1 LSLPFDHILAVDFET
16 AWDRSSYTLS
26 KMTTEEYVRDPR
38 FKAWG
43 LCWKDVDMTAA
54 PWTQGDPIEY
64 QTVWVRQDRIRRWA
78 ASVDWSRTA
87 VLAHNA
93 QFDVT
98 ILSWVYG
105 IQPAF
110 IFDTL
115 SMARALRGV
124 EVGNSLATLADAFG
138 LPPKGKAVHSTDG
151 MLDTIPFQVEQELA
165 DYCKHDTWLCEQVF
179 LRLSQ
184 GYPVKELRLIDM
196 TIKMYTRPLLRL
208 DADMLETAI
217 EEERNTREG
226 LLSRIGVEEAALASN
241 PKFAEVLQTLGVE
254 APTKISKTT
263 GEETL
268 ALAKNDAL
276 FQALLNSDNEDI
288 ALICE
293 ARLRVKSTSERTR
306 AQRFLDIA
314 NRGTLPVPLSYYG
327 AGTGRWTAAKG
338 SAINMQ
344 NLKRGSFL
352 RKAIMA
358 PEEHVLV
365 VGDLSQIEPRVLAWL
380 SDYDSLLD
388 IFRAGGDPYAQF
400 GANMFSIPGMTKETH
415 SVERQ
420 SAKSALLGCFGG
432 STPVLTQRGWVI
444 IQEVLPEDRVWDGL
458 EWVTHQG
465 VVPQGE
471 KAVLTAHGVSATSD
485 HEIMTERGWA
495 AWSAVLADRSLFQS
509 ALSLANSRALTGVG
523 ARRGQ
528 SGDGTTCTSP
538 TCAAPA
544 GGKGSSPEPICEG
557 VELPDA
563 ICVQK
568 RSLMPR
574 AWQSSALSVSAKTR
588 RTATGYL
595 PASARS
601 FLAALIRVVKP
612 TPTMAVE
619 ASKSILRGLKTA
631 LSSYATL
638 SASTAGT
645 AQSYNLTESTTTAG
659 MFPATFGS
667 SRAARTCRTSAAS
680 PPAKSNRSNSVSP
693 HLRQRMQTYDIVQA
707 GPRNRYTILTD
718 AGPIIVHNCG
728 YQLGWASFAAQ
739 LLTGFLGAAPKR
751 YTRDEAKQLG
761 VTGAAVEKFL
771 SWEENIKKMAEIPHT
786 CTEQELLIHCLAAK
800 AIIDKY
806 RAASAPVVAFWELMG
821 QLIERS
827 LYKGKEYTHKCLT
840 FRKGEII
847 LPSGMPIRYPDLR
860 PEQDAKGRVQ
870 WSYADG
876 KKRTKLYAGKV
887 TNNVVQGTARCVM
900 TDGMLRV
907 AKRYPVVGT
916 VHDELL
922 AVAPQAAADAAKTW
936 VLAQMVME
944 PKYLP
949 GIPLNADVGAH
960 ERYGLAKS

>member
-1 LSLPFDHILAVDFET
+1 LSLPFDHILAIDFET

-26 KMTTEEYVRDPR
+26 KMTTEEYIRDPR

-54 PWTQGDPIEY
+54 PWAAGQAVEH

-93 QFDVT
+93 QFDVS

-110 IFDTL
+110 VFDTL

-124 EVGNSLATLADAFG
+124 EVGNSLATLAEEFG

-151 MLDTIPFQVEQELA
+151 MLDAIPFLVEQELA
-165 DYCKHDTWLCEQVF
+165 DYCRHDTWLCEQVF

-184 GYPVKELRLIDM
+184 GYPAKELRLIDM

-208 DADMLETAI
+208 DADMLKAAI
-217 EEERNTREG
+217 DEERTAREG
-226 LLSRIGVEEAALASN
+226 LLQRIGVEEAALASN
-241 PKFAEVLQTLGVE
+241 QKFAEVLETLGVE
-254 APTKISKTT
+254 PPTKISKTT

-314 NRGTLPVPLSYYG
+314 TRGTLPVPLSYYG

-358 PEEHVLV
+358 PEDNVLV

-380 SDYDSLLD
+380 ADYDALLD

-400 GANMFSIPGMTKETH
+400 GAQMFSIPGMTKETH
-415 SVERQ
+415 PVERQ
-420 SAKSALLGCFGG
+420 SAKSALLG
-432 STPVLTQRGWVI
+432 
-444 IQEVLPEDRVWDGL
+444 
-458 EWVTHQG
+458 
-465 VVPQGE
+465 
-471 KAVLTAHGVSATSD
+471 A
-485 HEIMTERGWA
+485 
-495 AWSAVLADRSLFQS
+495 
-509 ALSLANSRALTGVG
+509 
-523 ARRGQ
+523 
-528 SGDGTTCTSP
+528 
-538 TCAAPA
+538 
-544 GGKGSSPEPICEG
+544 
-557 VELPDA
+557 
-563 ICVQK
+563 
-568 RSLMPR
+568 
-574 AWQSSALSVSAKTR
+574 
-588 RTATGYL
+588 
-595 PASARS
+595 
-601 FLAALIRVVKP
+601 
-612 TPTMAVE
+612 
-619 ASKSILRGLKTA
+619 
-631 LSSYATL
+631 
-638 SASTAGT
+638 
-645 AQSYNLTESTTTAG
+645 
-659 MFPATFGS
+659 
-667 SRAARTCRTSAAS
+667 
-680 PPAKSNRSNSVSP
+680 
-693 HLRQRMQTYDIVQA
+693 
-707 GPRNRYTILTD
+707 
-718 AGPIIVHNCG
+718 G

-739 LLTGFLGAAPKR
+739 LLTGFLGAPPKR
-751 YTRDEAKQLG
+751 YTREEAKQLG
-761 VTGAAVEKFL
+761 VTGASAQKFLDWDDNVEK
-771 SWEENIKKMAEIPHT
+771 MQAIPHT
-786 CTEQELLIHCLAAK
+786 CTEAELLVHCLAAK

-821 QLIERS
+821 QLIEHS
-827 LYKGKEYTHKCLT
+827 LYKGKEHQHKCLI

-907 AKRYPVVGT
+907 AKRHPVVGT

-922 AVAPQAAADAAKTW
+922 AVAPKAEADEAKTW

-944 PKYLP
+944 PRYLP

-960 ERYGLAKS
+960 ERYGLAKA